1 MDMKWIETFLVAA
14 KYENF
19 RKTSELLF
27 LSQPTVTAHIKHL
40 EQELGASFFKRSGR
54 HVYLTEAGRRFV
66 PHAEKLAESYYD
78 GVQTLESFKQGF
90 QRKITVAVAPYIAS
104 AILPRFL
111 SSFLHR
117 YPKIEVMINV
127 VKSMEISGEIESG
140 RADVGLSRMPV
151 SHVICKSILQDS
163 VILAAPPS
171 SENESLFS
179 LFQQHR
185 LLINNHPLYW
195 EEILPSIQQTYKG
208 VKTMV
213 VNQVEITK
221 RFIEEGLGMSF
232 LPFSVVE
239 REVKKGKIDAVHFS
253 TFPLPV
259 SNIYVAYRRETE
271 DVLTFI
277 DTLQQF
283 INGVD

>member
-1 MDMKWIETFLVAA
+1 M
-14 KYENF
+14 
-19 RKTSELLF
+19 
-27 LSQPTVTAHIKHL
+27 
-40 EQELGASFFKRSGR
+40 
-54 HVYLTEAGRRFV
+54 
-66 PHAEKLAESYYD
+66 
-78 GVQTLESFKQGF
+78 
-90 QRKITVAVAPYIAS
+90 
-104 AILPRFL
+104 
-111 SSFLHR
+111 
-117 YPKIEVMINV
+117 
-127 VKSMEISGEIESG
+127 
-140 RADVGLSRMPV
+140 
-151 SHVICKSILQDS
+151 
-163 VILAAPPS
+163 LAAPPS

-179 LFQQHR
+179 LFHQHR

-239 REVKKGKIDAVHFS
+239 REVNKGKIDAVHFS